1 MREVASKRNRGPS
14 AGHRLVT
21 LVGDFFLFSE
31 WVIRKFQHNKLLQT
45 KITVFVVYRSCCWH
59 CFDKVPIRGHIL
71 HNKTHFERA
80 LPPEKTL
87 EEGMDWCNAKGGCF
101 LSAGFCVWGGSGLL
115 CSVHFLLKAD
125 WLNVGT
131 QSCGHDCGKCPCS
144 LNSIQPF

>member
-21 LVGDFFLFSE
+21 LVSDFFLFSE
-31 WVIRKFQHNKLLQT
+31 WVIRKFQHNNLLQQ
-45 KITVFVVYRSCCWH
+45 RSQCLR
-59 CFDKVPIRGHIL
+59 FTEAVADIVLTRSPFGGTSYTIKA
-71 HNKTHFERA
+71 HFERA

-87 EEGMDWCNAKGGCF
+87 EEGMDWCNTKGGCF

-125 WLNVGT
+125 WLNVGA

-144 LNSIQPF
+144 LNSIQPL